1 MVDAIRPKNGAGASA
16 RSEGAQG
23 GFGGFVGGVE
33 ELDGELGQGDVARRA
48 ERGEGGEERED
59 LAAEV
64 ELDGDVLMLAD
75 EFPELGL
82 VGPHTRGGVSQS
94 LHLTVRDVDAVVA
107 RAVAA
112 GGRLD
117 REPADTPHG
126 RTGVVVDPA
135 GHRWM
140 VQQDAP

>member
-1 MVDAIRPKNGAGASA
+1 MTLTPYLNVADAAAAISFYAEVFGA
-16 RSEGAQG
+16 
-23 GFGGFVGGVE
+23 VP
-33 ELDGELGQGDVARRA
+33 
-48 ERGEGGEERED
+48 RGEVHVMDDGRIGH
-59 LAAEV
+59 AEV

-112 GGRLD
+112 GGRLE